1 MKQLMLLLAILA
13 AALLAACATPP
24 RAASPQKAKPAP
36 AAVQPLELTI
46 LHVNDTHSKLEP
58 TQVRLT
64 LDIDEALKGK
74 AVYAELGGFPNL
86 MSAVQALRQQ
96 SPNVLFLHAGDMF
109 QGTLYFTQFQGAA
122 DTDFWNL
129 MKLDAATLGNHEFDK
144 GPPLLLTNLL
154 QKAGFAIVSANVD
167 ISAEPQLRPVKL
179 LPYTVKLVQGQQVG
193 IIGLTTPEAPF
204 ISSPG
209 NNIVFNQAAL
219 SVQRAADEL
228 AARGVNKLI
237 VLSHEGY
244 TDDLELASEV
254 SGIDVI
260 VGGHSHTLLGDFSAI
275 GLASAGPY
283 PTLAKARDGA
293 TVLVV
298 QANEWGK
305 ILGDLEV
312 YFDEAGVVRSW
323 KGSPKA
329 VVGRQWFRVYDLP
342 NLAGE
347 PKRVQ
352 FAQDSTGS
360 TVISE
365 YDGKSYVPVASAPQ
379 AEAYGQVHAE
389 LLGRLTAE
397 PKVIVVDP
405 DPQGAAKL
413 AEYSAGVNQLK
424 AQIIAQA
431 GEDLFRRLNRGTGP
445 IIADGMAWKTG
456 AQVALNNPGGV
467 RININQGPISVAT
480 VYELLPFANTLVTMS
495 LKGSDLVET
504 IEDGA
509 DFQISRYGTDPDNA
523 YIYVSGV
530 RFTLELA
537 KPKGQRVSGVQVKG
551 PDGTWAPLDPEA
563 VYKVVVNNFM
573 AAGGDRYDTLKD
585 VPGKYDTGFNDA
597 EVFMEYI
604 KGKTLVNLPEVRI
617 RVIR

>member
-1 MKQLMLLLAILA
+1 MKRFWLLSAVLAAGILA
-13 AALLAACATPP
+13 SCATP
-24 RAASPQKAKPAP
+24 RSALNQQAAPAP
-36 AAVQPLELTI
+36 AQPLALTI

-64 LDIDEALKGK
+64 LDIDEGLKGK

-86 MSAVQALRQQ
+86 MSAVQAVRKR

-129 MKLDAATLGNHEFDK
+129 MKLDVATLGNHEFDK
-144 GPPLLLTNLL
+144 GPSVLLANLL
-154 QKAGFAIVSANVD
+154 QKAKFTIVSCNVD

-179 LPYTVKLVQGQQVG
+179 LPYTVKLVQGQEVG
-193 IIGLTTPEAPF
+193 IIGLTTPETPF

-209 NNIVFNQAAL
+209 SNIVFNQAPL

-228 AARGVNKLI
+228 AARGVDKLI

-244 TDDLELASEV
+244 REDIELASEV
-254 SGIDVI
+254 SGIDLI

-275 GLASAGPY
+275 GLKSAGPY

-298 QANEWGK
+298 QADEWGK
-305 ILGDLEV
+305 LLGDLQLD
-312 YFDEAGVVRSW
+312 FDAAGVVRSW
-323 KGSPKA
+323 KASPKA

-342 NLAGE
+342 DLAGE

-360 TVISE
+360 TVVTE

-379 AEAYGQVHAE
+379 AEAYGRVHAE
-389 LLGRLTAE
+389 LLGRLSAE
-397 PKVIVVDP
+397 PVVALVDP
-405 DPQGAAKL
+405 DPEGAAKL
-413 AEYSAGVNQLK
+413 AVYSAGVDQLK
-424 AQIIAQA
+424 GKVIAEA

-445 IIADGMAWKTG
+445 IVADGMAWKTG

-480 VYELLPFANTLVTMS
+480 VYELLPFANTLVTLP
-495 LKGSDLVET
+495 LKGSDLVRT
-504 IEDGA
+504 LEDGV
-509 DFQISRYGTDPDNA
+509 DFQISRYGTDPNNA

-530 RFTLELA
+530 RFTLEPG
-537 KPKGQRVSGVQVKG
+537 KPKGQRVSGVEVKG
-551 PDGTWAPLDPEA
+551 PDGKYAPLDPGA

-573 AAGGDRYDTLKD
+573 AAGGDRYDTLKEA
-585 VPGKYDTGFNDA
+585 PGKYDTGFNDA

-604 KGKTLVNLPEVRI
+604 KGKTLVNIPEERI
-617 RVIR
+617 RVVR